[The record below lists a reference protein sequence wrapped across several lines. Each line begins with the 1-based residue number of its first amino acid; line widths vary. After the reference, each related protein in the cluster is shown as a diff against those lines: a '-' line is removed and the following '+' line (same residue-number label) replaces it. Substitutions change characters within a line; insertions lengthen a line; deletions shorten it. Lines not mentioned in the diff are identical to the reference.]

1 MKAKLETLT
10 GHPAWRFGERLFQR
24 FNDSRLPLLAA
35 ALAYY
40 AAFSLG
46 PLLLLLTGGVGFLLR
61 SRPDL
66 AADARLALINLVA
79 QITPPQNDQVQTQL
93 IEGSFKALEQL
104 LVEGALVRSV
114 VSLLILIWASSNF
127 FSSLQLA
134 LELIFASPHPRNF
147 WRKRLVA
154 ILLIF
159 TAVMVILV
167 EVIGGLF
174 FAYLDQ
180 LVVLLNNL
188 FTTLNVPAYLSL
200 PELGGFLVTSLRV
213 LITVGAFIFCF
224 RFLPRRSSSWT
235 GAVIGAL
242 FSAVSILVMREFL
255 VSVFN
260 LERFNLI
267 YGVVTSLLVVLL
279 WLYFAVLLFLVG
291 ALLAAEIS
299 VERRAARVKRKQD
312 AEISRQ

>member
-1 MKAKLETLT
+1 M

-66 AADARLALINLVA
+66 AEDARLALVNLVA

-93 IEGSFKALEQL
+93 IEGSFEALEQL

-154 ILLIF
+154 IPAHFHRSHGDFGRGCRRAFLRLF
-159 TAVMVILV
+159 RPARCTAQQPVRH
-167 EVIGGLF
+167 
-174 FAYLDQ
+174 AQ
-180 LVVLLNNL
+180 R
-188 FTTLNVPAYLSL
+188 A
-200 PELGGFLVTSLRV
+200 
-213 LITVGAFIFCF
+213 
-224 RFLPRRSSSWT
+224 
-235 GAVIGAL
+235 AL
-242 FSAVSILVMREFL
+242 FVATRTSAGFS
-255 VSVFN
+255 
-260 LERFNLI
+260 
-267 YGVVTSLLVVLL
+267 
-279 WLYFAVLLFLVG
+279 
-291 ALLAAEIS
+291 
-299 VERRAARVKRKQD
+299 
-312 AEISRQ
+312 